1 VQRRPEDE
9 GAPSLVSPPEAPASP
24 ATVADPEPPA
34 PGAERTTDT
43 AASPV
48 IRAESVSI
56 PTPAWGTA
64 LAVDDAETVVAELV
78 DEDGLADEDGAA
90 RATPTTATGGIPIP
104 DPAPPRPAVL
114 GWLAMLL
121 AVATAVLHG
130 VAVSQATEHASA
142 SATVLAWIAI
152 GCSIAAV
159 ALGILAAA
167 IRSGR
172 TVGITAA
179 VIGLFANPW
188 VLLQILTLFGR

>member
-1 VQRRPEDE
+1 M
-9 GAPSLVSPPEAPASP
+9 
-24 ATVADPEPPA
+24 
-34 PGAERTTDT
+34 
-43 AASPV
+43 
-48 IRAESVSI
+48 
-56 PTPAWGTA
+56 
-64 LAVDDAETVVAELV
+64 
-78 DEDGLADEDGAA
+78 
-90 RATPTTATGGIPIP
+90 
-104 DPAPPRPAVL
+104 L